1 MIKSIEAKLLHLQSI
16 QNLLAPYRY
25 LYCVDLEATCDDV
38 GASES
43 PRPLAVIPDQMETI
57 EIGLVVIDLETLEVV
72 DDFQRF
78 VRPRINPVL
87 TDFSKALTSIQQADV
102 DGASTY
108 AEVGQELRAFIA
120 RYPDAAWAS
129 WGDYDARQL
138 ERDAGF
144 AACPSLLSGL
154 QHFNVRKWHKGL
166 YDDQPKSLKQTVES
180 LGLVWQGT
188 YHRGIDDARNV
199 ASIIKEMLG

>member
-1 MIKSIEAKLLHLQSI
+1 MSIQAKLHHLQAI

-25 LYCVDLEATCDDV
+25 LYCVDLEANCDDV
-38 GASES
+38 GGS
-43 PRPLAVIPDQMETI
+43 PRPLAVVPDQMETI

-72 DDFQRF
+72 DEFQRF
-78 VRPRINPVL
+78 VRPQINPIL
-87 TDFSKALTSIQQADV
+87 TDFCKTLTSIQQADV
-102 DGASTY
+102 DNASTY
-108 AEVGQELRAFIA
+108 AEDGQELEIFIA

-138 ERDAGF
+138 ERDAGL

-199 ASIIKEMLG
+199 ASIMKEMLG

>member
-1 MIKSIEAKLLHLQSI
+1 MSIEAKFLHLQAI
-16 QNLLAPYRY
+16 HNLLAPYRY
-25 LYCVDLEATCDDV
+25 LYCVDLEATCDEV
-38 GASES
+38 GVHES
-43 PRPLAVIPDQMETI
+43 PRSLVVAPDQMETI
-57 EIGLVVIDLETLEVV
+57 EIGLVVIDLETLEIV
-72 DDFQRF
+72 DEFQRF
-78 VRPRINPVL
+78 VRPQINPRL
-87 TDFSKALTSIQQADV
+87 TDFCKQLTSIQQADV
-102 DGASTY
+102 DSAGTY
-108 AEVGQELRAFIA
+108 VEVGLELGAFIA

-144 AACPSLLSGL
+144 AACPSLLAGL

-199 ASIIKEMLG
+199 ASIIKEMLV

>member
-1 MIKSIEAKLLHLQSI
+1 MSIEAKLLHLQAI
-16 QNLLAPYRY
+16 QNILAPYRY
-25 LYCVDLEATCDDV
+25 LYCVDLEATCDDI
-38 GASES
+38 GES
-43 PRPLAVIPDQMETI
+43 PRPLAVVPDRMETI
-57 EIGLVVIDLETLEVV
+57 EIGLVVIDLESLEVV
-72 DDFQRF
+72 DEFQRF
-78 VRPRINPVL
+78 VRPRINPIL
-87 TDFSKALTSIQQADV
+87 SDFCRKLTSIQQADV
-102 DGASTY
+102 DSASSY
-108 AEVGQELRAFIA
+108 SEVGQELEAFIA

-138 ERDAGF
+138 ERDAGL

-166 YDDQPKSLKQTVES
+166 YDDQPKSLKLTVES
-180 LGLVWQGT
+180 LGLVWRGT